1 MRRAPTL
8 NIPSAAPV
16 RGKTRREASSHR
28 WPASP
33 KQTAPSRGEAVLA
46 VTAIQTS
53 GSIPD
58 LATVEQR
65 LDIPLDARAEWPK
78 VGPQS
83 PSGRP
88 SGSAFRTTHR
98 SHEHA
103 DETRSRRSGRA
114 AGDGDGCLPVPGRPE
129 RLCVG
134 GRPAAD
140 APGAVGG
147 AGPAGG
153 EDQGGLTN
161 GDVTIDAVIGADNRT
176 AVAYGNYTQFP
187 WRTVGTILVAQTDK
201 AGFCTAALISPRVA
215 VTAGHCV
222 YSQKTKAWSWNT
234 WFSPGHR
241 GRGSDRF
248 PNGNPRPVVGLL
260 SNTAWVNNG
269 DVDHDVGFLVLAD
282 QPQTAALGYFGFMC
296 KDTDDLEGG
305 DIRMLQYPGWQY
317 SCAASPD
324 PSGQCFAFQ
333 YRGQSTI
340 NDDCGNLLE
349 HQVDTNPGSSSSP
362 SYRFVN
368 GDRRIFGPHAYGQNP
383 CDTADNKAVA
393 MTSSKCKAAC
403 NLFANFPSQY
413 ASRSCN

>member
-1 MRRAPTL
+1 MQMRHGLAALVALLVTGTVASLGLDVRDVFA
-8 NIPSAAPV
+8 SAGDRPP
-16 RGKTRREASSHR
+16 TRREQLAEQARRAAMLADVDPAR
-28 WPASP
+28 WEGWEADGTAAFATPSDRLDRIRDGTPLALPDDLLEGVLVLADGRRYRQTRRAFESIVFPPDGVPAS
-33 KQTAPSRGEAVLA
+33 
-46 VTAIQTS
+46 
-53 GSIPD
+53 
-58 LATVEQR
+58 
-65 LDIPLDARAEWPK
+65 
-78 VGPQS
+78 
-83 PSGRP
+83 
-88 SGSAFRTTHR
+88 
-98 SHEHA
+98 
-103 DETRSRRSGRA
+103 
-114 AGDGDGCLPVPGRPE
+114 E
-129 RLCVG
+129 R
-134 GRPAAD
+134 
-140 APGAVGG
+140 
-147 AGPAGG
+147 GG
-153 EDQGGLTN
+153 EDEGGLASGLAN

-176 AVAYGNYTQFP
+176 TVAYGNYTQFP

-260 SNTAWVNNG
+260 SNTAWVNNA

-305 DIRMLQYPGWQY
+305 DIRILQYPGWQY

-349 HQVDTNPGSSSSP
+349 HQVDTNPGSSGSP

-368 GDRRIFGPHAYGQNP
+368 GDRRIFGPHAYGLSP
-383 CDTADNKAVA
+383 CDSDDNKAVA
-393 MTSSKCKAAC
+393 MTSAKCKAAC